1 MDTIFGG
8 KAGSVF
14 FCASDIGWVV
24 GHSYIVYAPLL
35 AGMATIVY
43 EGLPTWPDCGVWWK
57 IVEKYQ
63 VSRMFSAPTAIRVL
77 KKFPTAE
84 IRKHDLSSLEVLYLA
99 GEPLDE
105 PTASWVSNT
114 LDVPVIDNYWQ
125 TESGWPI
132 MAIARG
138 LDDRPTRADVWL

>member
-1 MDTIFGG
+1 M
-8 KAGSVF
+8 
-14 FCASDIGWVV
+14 V

-43 EGLPTWPDCGVWWK
+43 EGLPTSPDCGVWWK

-77 KKFPTAE
+77 KNSLPLKFANT
-84 IRKHDLSSLEVLYLA
+84 ISSLEVLYLA

-125 TESGWPI
+125 TESGW
-132 MAIARG
+132 
-138 LDDRPTRADVWL
+138 

>member
-1 MDTIFGG
+1 
-8 KAGSVF
+8 
-14 FCASDIGWVV
+14 
-24 GHSYIVYAPLL
+24 
-35 AGMATIVY
+35 
-43 EGLPTWPDCGVWWK
+43 

-138 LDDRPTRADVWL
+138 LDDRPTRLG

>member
-1 MDTIFGG
+1 M
-8 KAGSVF
+8 
-14 FCASDIGWVV
+14 
-24 GHSYIVYAPLL
+24 
-35 AGMATIVY
+35 
-43 EGLPTWPDCGVWWK
+43 WWK

-114 LDVPVIDNYWQ
+114 LDVLGHRQLLADRIRLADYGDCSR
-125 TESGWPI
+125 SGRQADASGKP
-132 MAIARG
+132 R
-138 LDDRPTRADVWL
+138 RADVWL

>member
-1 MDTIFGG
+1 M
-8 KAGSVF
+8 
-14 FCASDIGWVV
+14 
-24 GHSYIVYAPLL
+24 
-35 AGMATIVY
+35 
-43 EGLPTWPDCGVWWK
+43 WWK

-84 IRKHDLSSLEVLYLA
+84 IRKHDLSLLEVLYLA

-125 TESGWPI
+125 TESGLLI

-138 LDDRPTRADVWL
+138 LMTGRRVWEAPACRCMAITCSCSMKSPANRVASMRKGCW